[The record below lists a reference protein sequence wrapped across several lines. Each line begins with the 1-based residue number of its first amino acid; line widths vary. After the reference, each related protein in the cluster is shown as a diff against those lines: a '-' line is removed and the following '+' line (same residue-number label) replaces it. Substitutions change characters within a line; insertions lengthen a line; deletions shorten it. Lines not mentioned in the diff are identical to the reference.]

1 MPTASTQD
9 YPRTLLEFE
18 KRFHTEDDC
27 RAYLEA
33 LRWPEGFACPRCNA
47 HDCWRTERGLLK
59 CRTCAHQT
67 SLIAGTSIEGTHLP
81 LHLWF
86 RAAWWMTTQKTGLSA
101 KSLQRALGLG
111 SYRTAWLMLHRLRE
125 AMVRPQRSKLHDRI
139 EVGVRCFCK
148 KGWTCTEGDRLV
160 AIAVEEDGRGVGR
173 VRMRKIK
180 SESAEEMLAFIGE
193 FVEPG
198 STIHTVEKSCYAK
211 LTELGYQHEAS
222 AVQELRAVEALRRFP
237 RVHLIATLVKRW
249 LNGTYQ
255 GRYDAVH
262 LDQYLEEFSFRFNRR
277 RAQHAGKI
285 FYRLMQSVVG
295 GYVSSS

>member
-1 MPTASTQD
+1 MTLATLLE
-9 YPRTLLEFE
+9 YPRTHLEFE

-27 RAYLEA
+27 RAYLER
-33 LRWPEGFACPRCNA
+33 LRWPHGFMCPQCGA
-47 HDCWRTERGLLK
+47 GDYWKTERGLLK

-67 SLIAGTSIEGTHLP
+67 SLIAGTSLEGTHIP

-86 RAAWWMTTQKTGLSA
+86 RAAWWMTTQKTGVSA
-101 KSLQRALGLG
+101 KSLQHALGLG
-111 SYRTAWLMLHRLRE
+111 SYRSAWLMLHKLRE
-125 AMVRPQRSKLHDRI
+125 AMVRPQRSKLHDRV

-148 KGWTCTEGDRLV
+148 KGWMCTDGDRLI

-173 VRMRKIK
+173 VRMRKVGG
-180 SESAEEMLAFIGE
+180 ETAQEMTAFIRE
-193 FVEPG
+193 FVEEG
-198 STIHTVEKSCYAK
+198 STVHTMEKSCYAGLK
-211 LTELGYQHEAS
+211 QLGYKHEAS
-222 AVQELRAVEALRRFP
+222 AVQDVKAPEALRRFP

-262 LDQYLEEFSFRFNRR
+262 LDRYLEEFSFRFNRR
-277 RAQHAGKI
+277 RAPHPGKI